1 MSWTHYTNPIF
12 AGYLRTWSP
21 IANDGLVDHYFV
33 IEQTGSTTG
42 VETTFSLPPTTKVS
56 DYCSANGLT
65 LHEGD
70 PDATTNLNKGF
81 TTQGP
86 KVLLLNKDT
95 TENDLSGLAS
105 LPSGVSH
112 SIDKQGTDLYE
123 VDADT
128 HVNIYGTLNHDPDRE
143 VLVINFNRPSHAT
156 TFSTFSGVFTTA
168 ASGNPTSQP
177 VVITSDTG
185 GDVTIELVGND
196 ADTVADLAVA
206 QEATATG
213 AGASEVLASGDSNKI
228 TVTGGHDHYYSSL
241 KIGGT
246 YNYGVETTI
255 GNRTSY
261 SSGNGLFITGDA
273 DMGNWNP
280 RDSSLTQSGSSGTLV
295 GRGGVITLN
304 KMISYGGT
312 LDVKK
317 TNFVGTPS
325 GALLEWRAPI
335 GNANSSFDGFF
346 TGFGIIRP
354 VEFSATL
361 GFKKAT
367 IGETISN
374 ALYEGT
380 LKNFDV
386 SQNVADYDIG
396 HDGTNNRGHAEWFVV
411 NSATGTDIKTM
422 WRDTRKSVG
431 QRGVVLIQKEVSF
444 NFNDASGS
452 AIEHVE
458 LYLEDNPST
467 YAKDKKFL
475 LSKFVANSSYP
486 DRPNARGE
494 VDTDGN
500 LVYQYADAI
509 SYTGTSDSSGN
520 IPTLVVT
527 TGTQIHEYNTNDG
540 DAVAIYGMTFTSGS
554 WRASDN
560 SIAKY
565 SDWDTDRFGGFYKVD
580 RRGNDN
586 TNADLFTF
594 KFCSYGHSLSS
605 STQALKGLGELAVTW
620 VLFDDALITDTKVN
634 TDAKQEIDTPQKF
647 YNRAKSYL
655 VDNYAGETATIVT
668 RDGNTLD
675 AGSYNVVV
683 DGNVTDAASAFA
695 ISGNIITIKASN
707 FVGNIQTTGTI
718 TLDNNAEVI
727 GSYGSNTVLP
737 WEVTDVE
744 ATATLQ
750 LYNITK
756 DSEFENLQVPGTA
769 NTRVT
774 SSGTYTGSEV
784 SVGDTIRLRIT
795 CQAGTTAFLPYE
807 TTGVATTVGISFK
820 ADQQADAVYND
831 NGINADNLTT
841 LSADYPN
848 VQIDISDGDGIAD
861 VREFYAFYV
870 RQTTTT
876 TGIEQWFGAI
886 DAIDHMNYRVNTS
899 VADIK
904 LQNTGSTPLVIS
916 GARIFRDNGTSILH
930 ADLNDQPMTQDN
942 GELIQYIKGQVNE
955 SLETNLP
962 PAVADA
968 INSNTTITG
977 IDKNSKLIPA
987 LL

>member
-12 AGYLRTWSP
+12 AGYIKTWSP
-21 IANDGLVDHYFV
+21 IEDNGLVNHYFV
-33 IEQTGSTTG
+33 IEHTGSTTG
-42 VETTFSLPPTTKVS
+42 IQTAFSLPPSTKVS

-65 LHEGD
+65 LREGD
-70 PDATTNLNKGF
+70 PDATTNTPRGF
-81 TTQGP
+81 SVQGP

-105 LPSGVSH
+105 LSSGVSH

-156 TFSTFSGVFTTA
+156 
-168 ASGNPTSQP
+168 
-177 VVITSDTG
+177 
-185 GDVTIELVGND
+185 D
-196 ADTVADLAVA
+196 AH
-206 QEATATG
+206 
-213 AGASEVLASGDSNKI
+213 S
-228 TVTGGHDHYYSSL
+228 YSSL

-273 DMGNWNP
+273 DLGNWNP
-280 RDSSLTQSGSSGTLV
+280 RDSSFSGSGGTLV

-422 WRDTRKSVG
+422 WRDTRGSNG

-475 LSKFVANSSYP
+475 LSKFVANGSYS

-494 VDTDGN
+494 VDTEGN

-540 DAVAIYGMTFTSGS
+540 DAVAIYGMTFSSGNWRVSGS
-554 WRASDN
+554 DN
-560 SIAKY
+560 RTPPCTILI
-565 SDWDTDRFGGFYKVD
+565 
-580 RRGNDN
+580 N
-586 TNADLFTF
+586 
-594 KFCSYGHSLSS
+594 SS
-605 STQALKGLGELAVTW
+605 S
-620 VLFDDALITDTKVN
+620 
-634 TDAKQEIDTPQKF
+634 
-647 YNRAKSYL
+647 
-655 VDNYAGETATIVT
+655 
-668 RDGNTLD
+668 
-675 AGSYNVVV
+675 
-683 DGNVTDAASAFA
+683 
-695 ISGNIITIKASN
+695 NII
-707 FVGNIQTTGTI
+707 
-718 TLDNNAEVI
+718 
-727 GSYGSNTVLP
+727 
-737 WEVTDVE
+737 
-744 ATATLQ
+744 
-750 LYNITK
+750 
-756 DSEFENLQVPGTA
+756 
-769 NTRVT
+769 
-774 SSGTYTGSEV
+774 
-784 SVGDTIRLRIT
+784 
-795 CQAGTTAFLPYE
+795 
-807 TTGVATTVGISFK
+807 
-820 ADQQADAVYND
+820 
-831 NGINADNLTT
+831 
-841 LSADYPN
+841 
-848 VQIDISDGDGIAD
+848 
-861 VREFYAFYV
+861 
-870 RQTTTT
+870 
-876 TGIEQWFGAI
+876 
-886 DAIDHMNYRVNTS
+886 
-899 VADIK
+899 
-904 LQNTGSTPLVIS
+904 
-916 GARIFRDNGTSILH
+916 IL
-930 ADLNDQPMTQDN
+930 
-942 GELIQYIKGQVNE
+942 
-955 SLETNLP
+955 
-962 PAVADA
+962 
-968 INSNTTITG
+968 
-977 IDKNSKLIPA
+977 
-987 LL
+987 